1 MKIIKYFFEFI
12 IIITFFFIFK
22 IIGYRNA
29 SNLGEKIGKIFG
41 PLFRSSNICHKNLNL
56 VFPKLSEFERK
67 EIIKKMWSNY
77 GKILA
82 EYVFIKN

>member
-12 IIITFFFIFK
+12 IIITFFSIFK

-41 PLFRSSNICHKNLNL
+41 PLFRSSNVIQKNLENL
-56 VFPKLSEFERK
+56 NDSYSHNE
-67 EIIKKMWSNY
+67 KKKY
-77 GKILA
+77 HKK
-82 EYVFIKN
+82 YVG